1 KQDNVHC
8 DKTKGNVATVDSKSL
23 SWRLLKPQMKHDE
36 KHLPSEMTQRGQ
48 SSGSEDKITLA
59 EQPQTPAV
67 SPCPGVQSQVL
78 ASGNIL
84 TSKSREQCHI
94 QLRRKNIHL
103 PNKRYLQSE
112 YELLSEGL
120 LKKEQK
126 LVKTGKYICQYCG
139 RACAKPSVLK
149 KHIRSHTGERPYPCI
164 PCGFSFKTKSNLY
177 KHRKSH
183 THAVKAGLVSFS
195 EQDSKHIDEELVV
208 AEGEMHSDAEQSSDT
223 DEEDLPLDTTSHI
236 KETEGFVQEKG
247 GILAKKEAT
256 VSAQTSLKKE
266 TGSSGKVSL
275 WQFQEMTAPA
285 AIAQVDQMVE
295 FSTIKRRLALRL
307 SEKKNQDS
315 DQSLSL
321 PSSYSKGSTD
331 SGYFSRSESAEQQF
345 NQSSASAKSYQ
356 EIMFGKCYR
365 PTTGPKQSIT
375 VQTCMTDINEATSSF
390 MITLNKGIMP
400 EDYQE
405 CQIHSSDLLETTSES
420 SVFLRSNSLPTS
432 SNSNLNTPQGLRSS
446 NSFDERMT
454 GADVT
459 YRGTMGMRRLTRQA
473 AFEHSA
479 NEGHTESDCYTHLAC
494 SLKSDLKIHS
504 VDDSKLGAENY
515 QETESCSIFPSHL
528 SETSTR
534 KRRKDK
540 NVLEEDDFHVQ
551 DKPSGHSED
560 TETKPTTLDTA
571 ISDTEKRAGSNV
583 ISVIQHTNSLNRL
596 NSSEKSIDVRSHP
609 LDKIAIYRFMEK
621 EHSMEGHRTEGADWQ
636 WGCSGFRHQNL
647 HMSKQPT
654 SHSTIQVP
662 EIRVTVEPDRPE
674 KLPEVGVKQRE
685 KHTEEFQWPQ
695 RSETLSQFP
704 MEKLPPKKKRLR
716 LAEMECSSGE
726 SSFESACTSLS
737 RSPSQDSNLSHSSSF
752 SQSLDREENINL
764 VSQSNPDE
772 FNKPLEF
779 LSVPGSSQSLHRE
792 MRRSASEQAP
802 YNLPSEIPEFRS
814 KSFDYA
820 SLSPSSTFRQEEVKE
835 RRRAFLVR
843 QASLSGE
850 PEMQGGTVSDE
861 MSKRTTSPSKPFTPV
876 GSIEKMRYT
885 LISGG
890 PSPQHKQYSPVQASS
905 QYAKPNV
912 CNVSD
917 MDSIMLFIKK
927 EHEESKVAESYI
939 SLRKPQEDCSQ
950 SLGNVLSTIAVLSQ
964 AQQALASQSM
974 SGLLVPVRIQ
984 MQVPSYGNITYTSIS
999 HILDSQTQNPMS
1011 YIDDKTSSC
1020 QSLAIV
1026 MPQNKVG
1033 CELSP
1038 ISGHPRR
1045 LLRSPQVSP
1054 AKLKTGIPLSLTS
1067 KTISTTEAPSGGAN
1081 KRMLSPASSIELF
1094 IEAKQQ
1100 KRVKDENI
1108 YGQIVEELSAVE
1120 LGNLEGERES
1130 PNKGF
1135 KSGSTPEPCEATEE
1149 VDMDEPSRDFYSNPK
1164 LSCARIT
1171 QDATIMEQKPT
1182 PEHIMASNHPGSG
1195 IGAVP
1200 SAITG
1205 ALLFSKFPGLHTT
1218 TCVSWCYLNSTKP
1231 NSTQTAANISE
1242 YSSWFVRCH
1251 NPNPLDLSTGMVL
1264 ALLRSK
1270 QRRQNAIYSIASMYQ
1285 PGLLVTSTPW
1295 RPKQEQVCYL
1305 LLVFADLPIAAVDIS
1320 QRCKSLREDAA
1331 STIRQVEPVRVKIFE
1346 GGYKSNE
1353 EYVYVRGRGRGKY
1366 ICEEC
1371 GIRCKKP
1378 SMLKKHI
1385 RTHTDVRPY
1394 ICKCCNFAF
1403 KTKGNLT
1410 KHMKSKAH
1418 MKKCLELGVSPTAMD
1433 STEDTGRNITTF
1445 ATLGSIMPGEK
1456 TVKHQFSDAED
1467 SDAVDED
1474 EQDDDEDDECDG
1486 DSTPKTLSRSTSPQS
1501 YAVNKLCLSG
1511 CLPKHFDPSRNPLKE
1526 QLGVSSPSTDDDL
1539 TFEQSSSSSEPCP
1552 PQLLTPCWDSPHQR
1566 YMSPKEDLSP
1576 QRHLL
1581 SSHDSSPLWAIS
1593 PRRDLS
1599 IRGDFSPIRQLSP
1612 VRPTGLDPLGQ
1623 RAQSPLGRQKGVL
1636 RAMSPRRGSYQH
1648 RTLMDPGRSMR
1659 FQASPFQ
1666 PVIGVQDLSTTLQ
1679 QDIFSHLP
1687 LHSQGKV
1694 PTPVPMIPIGGIRMP
1709 TMSTS
1714 GAAGERNSLPSFP
1727 QGNKLETASSGR
1739 TSASVPDPG
1748 VAYNGEIA
1756 TSSTGLPSKDDKKEE
1771 SVYIC
1776 AKAIA
1781 SLSITSEDAA
1791 EKPPKSSLG
1800 ETHICEGPTASC
1812 VPQLAVRGFWRGKQ
1826 VYLSGSKCLQIS
1838 WTVWGWSRHSP
1849 GSAARDSSSAA
1860 QLSSPG
1866 M

>member
-1 KQDNVHC
+1 MEAVKTSDEAQCLKQIISFKD
-8 DKTKGNVATVDSKSL
+8 
-23 SWRLLKPQMKHDE
+23 DE
-36 KHLPSEMTQRGQ
+36 KHVPSEMTQRGQ
-48 SSGSEDKITLA
+48 SSGSEDKITLV

-67 SPCPGVQSQVL
+67 SPSPGVESQVL
-78 ASGNIL
+78 ASENIL

-94 QLRRKNIHL
+94 QLRRKNIPL

-112 YELLSEGL
+112 HELLSEGL

-126 LVKTGKYICQYCG
+126 LVKTGKYVCQYCG

-183 THAVKAGLVSFS
+183 THVVKAGLVSFS

-208 AEGEMHSDAEQSSDT
+208 AEGEMHSDAEESSDT
-223 DEEDLPLDTTSHI
+223 DEEVVEDLPSHTTSHI

-247 GILAKKEAT
+247 GILAKKEAD
-256 VSAQTSLKKE
+256 VSAQPSLKKE

-275 WQFQEMTAPA
+275 WQFREMMAPA

-295 FSTIKRRLALRL
+295 FSTTKQRLALRL
-307 SEKKNQDS
+307 SEKKHQDS

-331 SGYFSRSESAEQQF
+331 SGYFSRSESAEQQL
-345 NQSSASAKSYQ
+345 NQSNASAKSYQ

-365 PTTGPKQSIT
+365 PTTRPKQSIT

-390 MITLNKGIMP
+390 MITLNKGIIP
-400 EDYQE
+400 VDADSSIHRSKKDIVRSIKIHSESFQEEGYQE
-405 CQIHSSDLLETTSES
+405 CQIHSADLLETASES

-454 GADVT
+454 GADVP
-459 YRGTMGMRRLTRQA
+459 YRGTMGMRRLMRQA

-479 NEGHTESDCYTHLAC
+479 NEGHTESDCYSHLAC

-515 QETESCSIFPSHL
+515 QETESCSSFPSHL
-528 SETSTR
+528 SEISTR

-551 DKPSGHSED
+551 DKPSGYSED

-571 ISDTEKRAGSNV
+571 FSDTERRTGSNV
-583 ISVIQHTNSLNRL
+583 ISVIQHTNSLNWL
-596 NSSEKSIDVRSHP
+596 NSSEKSVDVKLHP
-609 LDKIAIYRFMEK
+609 LDKIAIYPFMEK

-636 WGCSGFRHQNL
+636 QGCSGFRHQKL
-647 HMSKQPT
+647 HMTKQPT
-654 SHSTIQVP
+654 SQSTIQVP

-779 LSVPGSSQSLHRE
+779 LSVPGISKSHHRE
-792 MRRSASEQAP
+792 MRRSASEQTP
-802 YNLPSEIPEFRS
+802 YNLLSEVPEFRS
-814 KSFDYA
+814 KSFDYG
-820 SLSPSSTFRQEEVKE
+820 SLSPSTSRQEEVKE
-835 RRRAFLVR
+835 RRRAFLIR

-861 MSKRTTSPSKPFTPV
+861 MSKRTTSPSKLFSPE
-876 GSIEKMRYT
+876 GSIEKIRYT

-890 PSPQHKQYSPVQASS
+890 PSPQLKQYSPVQSS
-905 QYAKPNV
+905 TQYAKPNV
-912 CNVSD
+912 CNVYD

-927 EHEESKVAESYI
+927 EPEESRVTESYI

-964 AQQALASQSM
+964 AQQALASQST
-974 SGLLVPVRIQ
+974 SSLPVPVRIQ
-984 MQVPSYGNITYTSIS
+984 MQVPSYGNVTYTSIS
-999 HILDSQTQNPMS
+999 HILDSQIQNPIS
-1011 YIDDKTSSC
+1011 YIDQASC

-1026 MPQNKVG
+1026 TAQNNVG

-1038 ISGHPRR
+1038 ISGHPSR
-1045 LLRSPQVSP
+1045 LLRSPQASP

-1081 KRMLSPASSIELF
+1081 KRMLSPASSTELLT
-1094 IEAKQQ
+1094 EVKQQ
-1100 KRVKDENI
+1100 KRVKDEKM

-1120 LGNLEGERES
+1120 LGNLEAEKES
-1130 PNKGF
+1130 PKKAF
-1135 KSGSTPEPCEATEE
+1135 KSESTSELFKPTEE
-1149 VDMDEPSRDFYSNPK
+1149 VDMDEPSRDFYSNPE
-1164 LSCARIT
+1164 SSSARFP
-1171 QDATIMEQKPT
+1171 QDAAIMEQKPT
-1182 PEHIMASNHPGSG
+1182 PEHIMASNHPGSS

-1242 YSSWFVRCH
+1242 YASWFVKCH

-1264 ALLRSK
+1264 ALFRSK
-1270 QRRQNAIYSIASMYQ
+1270 QSRQNAIYSIASMFQ

-1295 RPKQEQVCYL
+1295 RPKQEQVTLDYREE
-1305 LLVFADLPIAAVDIS
+1305 DTKQAVRLRDIS

-1433 STEDTGRNITTF
+1433 NTEDTDDTQKS
-1445 ATLGSIMPGEK
+1445 LGIMPVET
-1456 TVKHQFSDAED
+1456 TVKHQFSDVED
-1467 SDAVDED
+1467 SDGVDED

-1511 CLPKHFDPSRNPLKE
+1511 CLPKHFDPSRNQPKE

-1552 PQLLTPCWDSPHQR
+1552 PQLLTPCWDSPRQR
-1566 YMSPKEDLSP
+1566 YMSPKGDLSP
-1576 QRHLL
+1576 QHHLL
-1581 SSHDSSPLWAIS
+1581 SSRDSSPLRAIS

-1599 IRGDFSPIRQLSP
+1599 IRGNFSPIRQLSP
-1612 VRPTGLDPLGQ
+1612 VRPTGLYPSRQ

-1636 RAMSPRRGSYQH
+1636 RAVSPRRGSYQH
-1648 RTLMDPGRSMR
+1648 RTLMDQGRSVR
-1659 FQASPFQ
+1659 FQATPFR
-1666 PVIGVQDLSTTLQ
+1666 PVIGVRLDTAMDQGDTPQNLYVPDGLCSRQDLSTTLQ
-1679 QDIFSHLP
+1679 PDIFSHLP
-1687 LHSQGKV
+1687 LHSQGQV
-1694 PTPVPMIPIGGIRMP
+1694 PTPVPMNPIGGIRIP
-1709 TMSTS
+1709 TISTS
-1714 GAAGERNSLPSFP
+1714 GAAGERNVLPSIP
-1727 QGNKLETASSGR
+1727 QGNILETASSGQ

-1748 VAYNGEIA
+1748 VACRGEIA

-1776 AKAIA
+1776 VKAIA
-1781 SLSITSEDAA
+1781 SLSITSKDAA
-1791 EKPPKSSLG
+1791 EKLPKS
-1800 ETHICEGPTASC
+1800 
-1812 VPQLAVRGFWRGKQ
+1812 
-1826 VYLSGSKCLQIS
+1826 
-1838 WTVWGWSRHSP
+1838 
-1849 GSAARDSSSAA
+1849 
-1860 QLSSPG
+1860 
-1866 M
+1866 

>member
-1 KQDNVHC
+1 MEAANTSDDVECSKQITGF
-8 DKTKGNVATVDSKSL
+8 KE
-23 SWRLLKPQMKHDE
+23 DE
-36 KHLPSEMTQRGQ
+36 KHLPSEMTQKGQ
-48 SSGSEDKITLA
+48 SSGTEDKIRLA

-67 SPCPGVQSQVL
+67 SPSPGMESQVL
-78 ASGNIL
+78 ALGNIL

-94 QLRRKNIHL
+94 QLRRKNVSL

-126 LVKTGKYICQYCG
+126 SVKTGKYVCQFCG

-183 THAVKAGLVSFS
+183 THAVKAGLFSFS
-195 EQDSKHIDEELVV
+195 EQDSKHMDEELAV

-223 DEEDLPLDTTSHI
+223 DEEVVEDLSLYTTSHI

-247 GILAKKEAT
+247 SILAKKDT
-256 VSAQTSLKKE
+256 TLSAHTSLKKE
-266 TGSSGKVSL
+266 MDSSGKVSL
-275 WQFQEMTAPA
+275 WQFQEMKAPA
-285 AIAQVDQMVE
+285 TIAQVDHMVE
-295 FSTIKRRLALRL
+295 FSTIKQRLALRL

-345 NQSSASAKSYQ
+345 NQSSTSAKSYQ

-365 PTTGPKQSIT
+365 PTTRPKQSIT

-390 MITLNKGIMP
+390 MITLNKGIIP
-400 EDYQE
+400 GDTHSSIHKSKKDLVRSIKIDSESFQKEDYQA
-405 CQIHSSDLLETTSES
+405 CQISSSDLLETASES

-432 SNSNLNTPQGLRSS
+432 SNSNLNAPQGLRSS
-446 NSFDERMT
+446 NSFDERMA

-459 YRGTMGMRRLTRQA
+459 NRGTMGMRKLMRQA

-479 NEGHTESDCYTHLAC
+479 TEGHAESDCYAHLAC

-504 VDDSKLGAENY
+504 IDDPKMGALKY
-515 QETESCSIFPSHL
+515 QETELCSIFPSHL

-540 NVLEEDDFHVQ
+540 NVMEEEDFHVQ

-560 TETKPTTLDTA
+560 NETKPTILDTA
-571 ISDTEKRAGSNV
+571 FSDTEKRAGSNV

-596 NSSEKSIDVRSHP
+596 NSPEKSSDVRSYP
-609 LDKIAIYRFMEK
+609 FDKTAIYRFMEK
-621 EHSMEGHRTEGADWQ
+621 KHSMEGHRTEGADWQ
-636 WGCSGFRHQNL
+636 WGCSGFLHQKLNI
-647 HMSKQPT
+647 SKQPT
-654 SHSTIQVP
+654 SQPTIHVP
-662 EIRVTVEPDRPE
+662 EIRVTVEPDRSE
-674 KLPEVGVKQRE
+674 KVLEVGVKQGD
-685 KHTEEFQWPQ
+685 KHAEEFQWPQ

-752 SQSLDREENINL
+752 SLSLDREETINL
-764 VSQSNPDE
+764 VSLTNPDE

-779 LSVPGSSQSLHRE
+779 LSVPGRLQSHHRE
-792 MRRSASEQAP
+792 MIRSASEQST
-802 YNLPSEIPEFRS
+802 YNLPSEFPGYRS
-814 KSFDYA
+814 KSFDYG
-820 SLSPSSTFRQEEVKE
+820 SLSPSKSRQEEVTVC
-835 RRRAFLVR
+835 RRAFLVR
-843 QASLSGE
+843 QATLSGE
-850 PEMQGGTVSDE
+850 PEMKGGTISDE
-861 MSKRTTSPSKPFTPV
+861 MSKRSTSPSKPFTLE
-876 GSIEKMRYT
+876 GSIEKIRYS
-885 LISGG
+885 LISGC
-890 PSPQHKQYSPVQASS
+890 PSPQHKQYCPVQASS

-912 CNVSD
+912 CSVYD
-917 MDSIMLFIKK
+917 MDSVMHFIKK
-927 EHEESKVAESYI
+927 EPEESKVAESYI
-939 SLRKPQEDCSQ
+939 SLRNTQEDCSQ

-964 AQQALASQSM
+964 AQQVLASQSM

-984 MQVPSYGNITYTSIS
+984 MQVPSYGNVTYTSIS

-1011 YIDDKTSSC
+1011 YIEHKAPSPC

-1026 MPQNKVG
+1026 MSQNNPG
-1033 CELSP
+1033 CELSSG
-1038 ISGHPRR
+1038 SGHPRR
-1045 LLRSPQVSP
+1045 LLRSPQASP
-1054 AKLKTGIPLSLTS
+1054 AKLNTGIPLSLTS
-1067 KTISTTEAPSGGAN
+1067 KTISTTEAPSGGAS

-1120 LGNLEGERES
+1120 LGHLEGERES
-1130 PNKGF
+1130 TKKAF
-1135 KSGSTPEPCEATEE
+1135 KSGSTPETCEPAEE
-1149 VDMDEPSRDFYSNPK
+1149 IDMDEPSQDIYSNAE
-1164 LSCARIT
+1164 LQSTARIP
-1171 QDATIMEQKPT
+1171 QDTAMMEQKPT
-1182 PEHIMASNHPGSG
+1182 PELIMASNHPGSS

-1200 SAITG
+1200 LSITG
-1205 ALLFSKFPGLHTT
+1205 ALMFSKFPGLHTT

-1231 NSTQTAANISE
+1231 NSTQTAAHFSE
-1242 YSSWFVRCH
+1242 YAYWFVRCR
-1251 NPNPLDLSTGMVL
+1251 NPNPPDLSTGMVL

-1270 QRRQNAIYSIASMYQ
+1270 QRRQDSIYSVASIYQ

-1295 RPKQEQVCYL
+1295 RPKQEQVSLDYREE
-1305 LLVFADLPIAAVDIS
+1305 DTKQAVRLRDIS
-1320 QRCKSLREDAA
+1320 QRCKYLREDVA
-1331 STIRQVEPVRVKIFE
+1331 STIRQAEPVRVKIFE

-1418 MKKCLELGVSPTAMD
+1418 VKKCLELGVSPTAMD
-1433 STEDTGRNITTF
+1433 NTEDADDTQKSLGIMSVETT
-1445 ATLGSIMPGEK
+1445 I
-1456 TVKHQFSDAED
+1456 KHQFSDAED
-1467 SDAVDED
+1467 SDGIDED
-1474 EQDDDEDDECDG
+1474 EPDDDEDDECDG

-1501 YAVNKLCLSG
+1501 YAVNKPCLSG
-1511 CLPKHFDPSRNPLKE
+1511 CLPKLFDPSHNPPKE
-1526 QLGVSSPSTDDDL
+1526 QLGVSSRIIDDDL

-1552 PQLLTPCWDSPHQR
+1552 PQLLSPCWDSPCQR
-1566 YMSPKEDLSP
+1566 YMSPRGDLSP

-1581 SSHDSSPLWAIS
+1581 SSRDSYPLRAVS

-1612 VRPTGLDPLGQ
+1612 VRPTGSDPSGQ
-1623 RAQSPLGRQKGVL
+1623 RVQSPLGQQKGVL
-1636 RAMSPRRGSYQH
+1636 RTVSPRRGSYQH
-1648 RTLMDPGRSMR
+1648 RTLMDPGRSVR
-1659 FQASPFQ
+1659 FQDSSLR
-1666 PVIGVQDLSTTLQ
+1666 PVIGVRTDTGMDQGDTPNLYVPVGLCSRQGLSTNLQ
-1679 QDIFSHLP
+1679 PDIFSHLP
-1687 LHSQGKV
+1687 LHSQGQV
-1694 PTPVPMIPIGGIRMP
+1694 PTPVPMNPIGGLRMS

-1714 GAAGERNSLPSFP
+1714 GAAGERNLLPSNP
-1727 QGNKLETASSGR
+1727 QGNILETARSGW
-1739 TSASVPDPG
+1739 TSAPVLDPG
-1748 VAYNGEIA
+1748 VASSGEIA
-1756 TSSTGLPSKDDKKEE
+1756 TSSTGLPSNDDKKEE

-1781 SLSITSEDAA
+1781 SLRITSEDAA
-1791 EKPPKSSLG
+1791 DKTP
-1800 ETHICEGPTASC
+1800 
-1812 VPQLAVRGFWRGKQ
+1812 
-1826 VYLSGSKCLQIS
+1826 
-1838 WTVWGWSRHSP
+1838 
-1849 GSAARDSSSAA
+1849 DS
-1860 QLSSPG
+1860 
-1866 M
+1866 

>member
-1 KQDNVHC
+1 MEAAKTSGDAECSKQIIGFKD
-8 DKTKGNVATVDSKSL
+8 
-23 SWRLLKPQMKHDE
+23 DE
-36 KHLPSEMTQRGQ
+36 KHLSSEMTQRGQ
-48 SSGSEDKITLA
+48 SSGTEDKIRLA
-59 EQPQTPAV
+59 EQHQTPAV
-67 SPCPGVQSQVL
+67 SPSPGMESQVL

-126 LVKTGKYICQYCG
+126 SVKTGKYVCQYCG

-195 EQDSKHIDEELVV
+195 EQDSKHMDEELAV

-223 DEEDLPLDTTSHI
+223 DEEVVEDLSLYTTSRI
-236 KETEGFVQEKG
+236 KEKEGFVQEKG
-247 GILAKKEAT
+247 SILAKKDT
-256 VSAQTSLKKE
+256 TLSAQTSLKKE
-266 TGSSGKVSL
+266 MGSSGKVSL
-275 WQFQEMTAPA
+275 WQFREMTAPA
-285 AIAQVDQMVE
+285 AIAQVDQMIE
-295 FSTIKRRLALRL
+295 FSTIKQRLALRL

-400 EDYQE
+400 GDTDSSIHRSKKDLVRSIKIDSESFQKEDYQE
-405 CQIHSSDLLETTSES
+405 CQISSSDLLETASES

-432 SNSNLNTPQGLRSS
+432 SNSNLNAPQGLRSS
-446 NSFDERMT
+446 NSFDERMA

-459 YRGTMGMRRLTRQA
+459 YRGAMGMRRLMRQA

-479 NEGHTESDCYTHLAC
+479 TEGHAELDCYAHLAC

-504 VDDSKLGAENY
+504 VDDPKMGAENY
-515 QETESCSIFPSHL
+515 QETELCSIFPSHL

-540 NVLEEDDFHVQ
+540 NVIEEDDFHVQ

-571 ISDTEKRAGSNV
+571 FSDTEKRAGSNV

-596 NSSEKSIDVRSHP
+596 NSSEKSSDVRSYP
-609 LDKIAIYRFMEK
+609 LDKIGIHRFMEK

-636 WGCSGFRHQNL
+636 WGCSGFLYQKL

-654 SHSTIQVP
+654 SQPSIQVP
-662 EIRVTVEPDRPE
+662 EIRVTVEPDRP
-674 KLPEVGVKQRE
+674 KKVLEVGVKQRE
-685 KHTEEFQWPQ
+685 KHAEEFQWPQ

-752 SQSLDREENINL
+752 SQSLDREETINL
-764 VSQSNPDE
+764 VSLTNPDE

-779 LSVPGSSQSLHRE
+779 LSVPGSLQSHHRE
-792 MRRSASEQAP
+792 MIRSASEQAP
-802 YNLPSEIPEFRS
+802 YNLSSEVPGYRS
-814 KSFDYA
+814 KSFDYG
-820 SLSPSSTFRQEEVKE
+820 SLSPSSTSRQDEVKE
-835 RRRAFLVR
+835 HRRAFLVR
-843 QASLSGE
+843 QASLRGE

-861 MSKRTTSPSKPFTPV
+861 MSKRSTSPSKPFTLE
-876 GSIEKMRYT
+876 GSIEKIRYS

-890 PSPQHKQYSPVQASS
+890 PSPQHNQYSPVQASS

-912 CNVSD
+912 CNVYD
-917 MDSIMLFIKK
+917 MDSVMRFIKK
-927 EHEESKVAESYI
+927 EPEAESYI
-939 SLRKPQEDCSQ
+939 SLRNPQEDCSQ

-984 MQVPSYGNITYTSIS
+984 MQVPSYGNVTYTSIS

-1011 YIDDKTSSC
+1011 YIEHKTSSPC

-1026 MPQNKVG
+1026 MSQNNAG

-1038 ISGHPRR
+1038 GSGHPKR
-1045 LLRSPQVSP
+1045 LLRSPQASP
-1054 AKLKTGIPLSLTS
+1054 AKLNTGIPLSLTS

-1094 IEAKQQ
+1094 IKSKQQ

-1120 LGNLEGERES
+1120 LGHLEGEKES
-1130 PNKGF
+1130 PKKAF
-1135 KSGSTPEPCEATEE
+1135 KSGSTPETCEPTEE
-1149 VDMDEPSRDFYSNPK
+1149 VDMDEPSQDFYSNPE
-1164 LSCARIT
+1164 LQSTARIPP
-1171 QDATIMEQKPT
+1171 DAAMMEQKPT
-1182 PEHIMASNHPGSG
+1182 PELMMASNRPSSG

-1231 NSTQTAANISE
+1231 NSTQTAANFSE
-1242 YSSWFVRCH
+1242 YASWFVRCR
-1251 NPNPLDLSTGMVL
+1251 NPNPPDLSTGMVL

-1270 QRRQNAIYSIASMYQ
+1270 QRRQDAIYSIASIYQ

-1295 RPKQEQVCYL
+1295 RPKQEQVSLDYREEDTKQDVRL
-1305 LLVFADLPIAAVDIS
+1305 RDIS
-1320 QRCKSLREDAA
+1320 QRCKYLREDVA
-1331 STIRQVEPVRVKIFE
+1331 STIQQAEPVRIKIFE

-1418 MKKCLELGVSPTAMD
+1418 MKKCLELGVSPTSKD
-1433 STEDTGRNITTF
+1433 NTEDADDTQKSLGIMSVETT
-1445 ATLGSIMPGEK
+1445 I
-1456 TVKHQFSDAED
+1456 KHQFSDAED
-1467 SDAVDED
+1467 SDGVDED
-1474 EQDDDEDDECDG
+1474 EPDDDEDDECDG

-1501 YAVNKLCLSG
+1501 YAVNKPRLSG
-1511 CLPKHFDPSRNPLKE
+1511 CFPKLFDPSHNPKE
-1526 QLGVSSPSTDDDL
+1526 QLGVSSPSIDDDL

-1552 PQLLTPCWDSPHQR
+1552 PQLLSPCWDSPHQR
-1566 YMSPKEDLSP
+1566 YMSPRGDLSP

-1581 SSHDSSPLWAIS
+1581 SNRDSSPLRAIS
-1593 PRRDLS
+1593 PWRDLS

-1648 RTLMDPGRSMR
+1648 RTLMDPGRSVR
-1659 FQASPFQ
+1659 FQASPLR
-1666 PVIGVQDLSTTLQ
+1666 PVIGVGTDTGMDQGDTPQNLYVPVGLCSRQGLSTTLQ
-1679 QDIFSHLP
+1679 PDIFSHLP
-1687 LHSQGKV
+1687 LHSQGQV
-1694 PTPVPMIPIGGIRMP
+1694 PMPVPMIPIGGLRMP

-1714 GAAGERNSLPSFP
+1714 GAAGERNLLLSNP
-1727 QGNKLETASSGR
+1727 QGNILETASSGR
-1739 TSASVPDPG
+1739 TSAPVLDPG
-1748 VAYNGEIA
+1748 VVCSGEIA

-1771 SVYIC
+1771 SIYIC

-1781 SLSITSEDAA
+1781 SLRITSEDAA
-1791 EKPPKSSLG
+1791 DKPPKS
-1800 ETHICEGPTASC
+1800 
-1812 VPQLAVRGFWRGKQ
+1812 
-1826 VYLSGSKCLQIS
+1826 
-1838 WTVWGWSRHSP
+1838 
-1849 GSAARDSSSAA
+1849 
-1860 QLSSPG
+1860 
-1866 M
+1866 

>member
-1 KQDNVHC
+1 MEAAKTSGEAERSKQIVSFKD
-8 DKTKGNVATVDSKSL
+8 
-23 SWRLLKPQMKHDE
+23 DE

-48 SSGSEDKITLA
+48 SSGSEDKIRLA

-67 SPCPGVQSQVL
+67 SPSPGMESQVL

-84 TSKSREQCHI
+84 TSKPREQCHI
-94 QLRRKNIHL
+94 QLRRKNVPL

-126 LVKTGKYICQYCG
+126 SVKTGKYVCQYCG

-195 EQDSKHIDEELVV
+195 EQDSKHIDEELAV

-223 DEEDLPLDTTSHI
+223 DDEVVEDLSLDTTSHI
-236 KETEGFVQEKG
+236 KETAGFVQEKG
-247 GILAKKEAT
+247 GGILAKKEPHL
-256 VSAQTSLKKE
+256 SSLKKQ

-275 WQFQEMTAPA
+275 WQFREMTAPA

-295 FSTIKRRLALRL
+295 FSTIKQRLALRL
-307 SEKKNQDS
+307 SEKKSQDS

-331 SGYFSRSESAEQQF
+331 SGYFSRSESSEQQF
-345 NQSSASAKSYQ
+345 NQSSPSAKSYQ

-365 PTTGPKQSIT
+365 PTTRPKQSIT

-400 EDYQE
+400 GDTDSSIHRSKKDLVRSIKIDSESFQEEDYQE
-405 CQIHSSDLLETTSES
+405 CQIPGSDLLEMASES

-432 SNSNLNTPQGLRSS
+432 SNSNLNAPQGLRSS

-459 YRGTMGMRRLTRQA
+459 YRGAMGMRRLMRQA

-479 NEGHTESDCYTHLAC
+479 NEGHAESDCYAHLAC

-504 VDDSKLGAENY
+504 VDDSKLSAENY
-515 QETESCSIFPSHL
+515 QETESSSIFPSHF

-560 TETKPTTLDTA
+560 TETKPTTLDA
-571 ISDTEKRAGSNV
+571 AFCDTERRAGSNV
-583 ISVIQHTNSLNRL
+583 ISVIQHTNSLNRQ
-596 NSSEKSIDVRSHP
+596 NSSEKSSDVRSHP
-609 LDKIAIYRFMEK
+609 LDKIGRFM
-621 EHSMEGHRTEGADWQ
+621 EHSMEGQRPEGADWQ
-636 WGCSGFRHQNL
+636 WGCSGFLHQKL

-654 SHSTIQVP
+654 SQPSIQVP

-674 KLPEVGVKQRE
+674 KVPEAGVKQRE

-752 SQSLDREENINL
+752 SQSLDRDETINL
-764 VSQSNPDE
+764 VSQTNPDE

-779 LSVPGSSQSLHRE
+779 LSVPRSHHRE

-802 YNLPSEIPEFRS
+802 YNFPSEVPEFRS
-814 KSFDYA
+814 KSFDYG
-820 SLSPSSTFRQEEVKE
+820 SLSPLSTSRQEEVKE

-861 MSKRTTSPSKPFTPV
+861 MSKRTGSPSKPFTPE
-876 GSIEKMRYT
+876 GSVEKM
-885 LISGG
+885 
-890 PSPQHKQYSPVQASS
+890 
-905 QYAKPNV
+905 
-912 CNVSD
+912 
-917 MDSIMLFIKK
+917 
-927 EHEESKVAESYI
+927 
-939 SLRKPQEDCSQ
+939 
-950 SLGNVLSTIAVLSQ
+950 
-964 AQQALASQSM
+964 
-974 SGLLVPVRIQ
+974 
-984 MQVPSYGNITYTSIS
+984 
-999 HILDSQTQNPMS
+999 
-1011 YIDDKTSSC
+1011 
-1020 QSLAIV
+1020 
-1026 MPQNKVG
+1026 
-1033 CELSP
+1033 
-1038 ISGHPRR
+1038 RR
-1045 LLRSPQVSP
+1045 LLRSPQASP
-1054 AKLKTGIPLSLTS
+1054 AKLNTGIPLSLTS

-1120 LGNLEGERES
+1120 LGNLEGEKES
-1130 PNKGF
+1130 PKKAF
-1135 KSGSTPEPCEATEE
+1135 KSGSTPEPYEPTEE
-1149 VDMDEPSRDFYSNPK
+1149 VDMDEPSRDFYSNPE
-1164 LSCARIT
+1164 LQPSVRIP
-1171 QDATIMEQKPT
+1171 QDAAMMEQKPT
-1182 PEHIMASNHPGSG
+1182 PEHMMASNRPGSG

-1231 NSTQTAANISE
+1231 NSTQTAANFSE
-1242 YSSWFVRCH
+1242 YASWIVRCH
-1251 NPNPLDLSTGMVL
+1251 NPNPPDLSTGLVL

-1270 QRRQNAIYSIASMYQ
+1270 QRRQNAVYSIASMYQ

-1295 RPKQEQVCYL
+1295 RPKQEQVTLDYREEDTKQDVRL
-1305 LLVFADLPIAAVDIS
+1305 RDIS
-1320 QRCKSLREDAA
+1320 QRCKSLREDVA
-1331 STIRQVEPVRVKIFE
+1331 STIRQAEPVRVKIFE

-1353 EYVYVRGRGRGKY
+1353 DYVYVRGRGRGKY

-1433 STEDTGRNITTF
+1433 NTEDADDTQKS
-1445 ATLGSIMPGEK
+1445 LGIMPVE
-1456 TVKHQFSDAED
+1456 TTIKHQFSDAED
-1467 SDAVDED
+1467 SDGVDED
-1474 EQDDDEDDECDG
+1474 EPDDDEDDECDG
-1486 DSTPKTLSRSTSPQS
+1486 DSTPRTLSRSTSPQS
-1501 YAVNKLCLSG
+1501 YALYKPCLSG
-1511 CLPKHFDPSRNPLKE
+1511 CLPKHFDPSRNRPKE
-1526 QLGVSSPSTDDDL
+1526 QLGVSSPSIDDDL

-1552 PQLLTPCWDSPHQR
+1552 PQLLSPCWDSPRQR
-1566 YMSPKEDLSP
+1566 YMSPRGDLSP
-1576 QRHLL
+1576 HHHLL
-1581 SSHDSSPLWAIS
+1581 SSRDSSPLKGVS

-1599 IRGDFSPIRQLSP
+1599 IRGDFSPLRQLSP
-1612 VRPTGLDPLGQ
+1612 VRPTGPDPSGQ
-1623 RAQSPLGRQKGVL
+1623 RAQRAQGCVPTEGVL
-1636 RAMSPRRGSYQH
+1636 SAQDPHGSW
-1648 RTLMDPGRSMR
+1648 
-1659 FQASPFQ
+1659 
-1666 PVIGVQDLSTTLQ
+1666 
-1679 QDIFSHLP
+1679 
-1687 LHSQGKV
+1687 K
-1694 PTPVPMIPIGGIRMP
+1694 
-1709 TMSTS
+1709 
-1714 GAAGERNSLPSFP
+1714 
-1727 QGNKLETASSGR
+1727 
-1739 TSASVPDPG
+1739 
-1748 VAYNGEIA
+1748 
-1756 TSSTGLPSKDDKKEE
+1756 
-1771 SVYIC
+1771 
-1776 AKAIA
+1776 
-1781 SLSITSEDAA
+1781 
-1791 EKPPKSSLG
+1791 
-1800 ETHICEGPTASC
+1800 
-1812 VPQLAVRGFWRGKQ
+1812 
-1826 VYLSGSKCLQIS
+1826 
-1838 WTVWGWSRHSP
+1838 
-1849 GSAARDSSSAA
+1849 
-1860 QLSSPG
+1860 
-1866 M
+1866 

>member
-1 KQDNVHC
+1 MEAAKTSGEAERSKQIISFKD
-8 DKTKGNVATVDSKSL
+8 
-23 SWRLLKPQMKHDE
+23 DE

-48 SSGSEDKITLA
+48 SSGSEDKIRLA

-67 SPCPGVQSQVL
+67 SPSPGMESQVL

-84 TSKSREQCHI
+84 TSKPREQCHI
-94 QLRRKNIHL
+94 QLRRKNVPL

-126 LVKTGKYICQYCG
+126 SVKTGKYVCQYCG

-195 EQDSKHIDEELVV
+195 EQDSKHMDEELAV

-223 DEEDLPLDTTSHI
+223 DEEVVEDLSLDTTSHI

-247 GILAKKEAT
+247 SMLAKKEAT
-256 VSAQTSLKKE
+256 LSSLKKQ

-275 WQFQEMTAPA
+275 WQFREMTAPA

-295 FSTIKRRLALRL
+295 FSTIKQRLALRL
-307 SEKKNQDS
+307 SEKKSQDS

-345 NQSSASAKSYQ
+345 SQSSASAKSYQ

-365 PTTGPKQSIT
+365 PTTRPKQSIT

-400 EDYQE
+400 GDTDSSIHRSKKDLIRSIKIDSESFQEEDYQE
-405 CQIHSSDLLETTSES
+405 RQIPSSDLLETASES

-432 SNSNLNTPQGLRSS
+432 SNSNLNAPQGLRSS

-459 YRGTMGMRRLTRQA
+459 YRGAMGMRRLMRQA

-479 NEGHTESDCYTHLAC
+479 NEGHAESDCYAHLAC

-504 VDDSKLGAENY
+504 VDDSKLSAENY
-515 QETESCSIFPSHL
+515 QDIESCSVFPSHL

-540 NVLEEDDFHVQ
+540 NILEEDDFHVQ

-560 TETKPTTLDTA
+560 TETKPITLDA
-571 ISDTEKRAGSNV
+571 AFCDTERRAGSNV

-596 NSSEKSIDVRSHP
+596 NSSEKSSDVRSHP
-609 LDKIAIYRFMEK
+609 LDKIGRFM
-621 EHSMEGHRTEGADWQ
+621 EHSMEGQRLEGADWQ
-636 WGCSGFRHQNL
+636 WGCSGFLHQKL
-647 HMSKQPT
+647 HMTKQPT
-654 SHSTIQVP
+654 PQPSIQVP

-674 KLPEVGVKQRE
+674 KVLEAGVKQRE

-752 SQSLDREENINL
+752 SQSLDRDETINP
-764 VSQSNPDE
+764 VSQTNPDE

-779 LSVPGSSQSLHRE
+779 LSVPRSHHRE

-802 YNLPSEIPEFRS
+802 YNFPSEVPEFRS
-814 KSFDYA
+814 KSFDYG
-820 SLSPSSTFRQEEVKE
+820 SLSPSPTSRQEEVKE

-861 MSKRTTSPSKPFTPV
+861 ISKRTSSPSKPFTSE
-876 GSIEKMRYT
+876 GSIEKMRYY
-885 LISGG
+885 
-890 PSPQHKQYSPVQASS
+890 QHKQHSQGQASS
-905 QYAKPNV
+905 QYAKPNI
-912 CNVSD
+912 CNVYD
-917 MDSIMLFIKK
+917 MDSVMLFIKK
-927 EHEESKVAESYI
+927 EPEESKVAESYI

-950 SLGNVLSTIAVLSQ
+950 GLGNVLSTIAVLSQ
-964 AQQALASQSM
+964 AQQALASQST

-984 MQVPSYGNITYTSIS
+984 MQVPSYGNVTYTSIS
-999 HILDSQTQNPMS
+999 HILDSQTQNPIS
-1011 YIDDKTSSC
+1011 YTEHKSSSC

-1026 MPQNKVG
+1026 MPQSNIG
-1033 CELSP
+1033 CEPSP
-1038 ISGHPRR
+1038 VSGHPRR
-1045 LLRSPQVSP
+1045 LLRSPQASP
-1054 AKLKTGIPLSLTS
+1054 AKLNTGIPLSLTS

-1120 LGNLEGERES
+1120 LGNLEGEKES
-1130 PNKGF
+1130 PKKAF
-1135 KSGSTPEPCEATEE
+1135 KSGSPCEPTEE
-1149 VDMDEPSRDFYSNPK
+1149 VDMDELSRDFYSNPE
-1164 LSCARIT
+1164 LQPSVRIP
-1171 QDATIMEQKPT
+1171 QDAAMMEQKPT
-1182 PEHIMASNHPGSG
+1182 PEHMMASNRPGSG

-1231 NSTQTAANISE
+1231 NSTQTAVNFSE
-1242 YSSWFVRCH
+1242 YASWFVRCH
-1251 NPNPLDLSTGMVL
+1251 NPNPPDLSTGMVL

-1270 QRRQNAIYSIASMYQ
+1270 QRRQNAVYSIASMYQ

-1295 RPKQEQVCYL
+1295 RPKQEQVTLDYREEDTKQDVRL
-1305 LLVFADLPIAAVDIS
+1305 RDIS
-1320 QRCKSLREDAA
+1320 QRCKSLREDVA
-1331 STIRQVEPVRVKIFE
+1331 STIRQAEPVRVKIFE

-1353 EYVYVRGRGRGKY
+1353 DYVYVRGRGRGKY

-1433 STEDTGRNITTF
+1433 NTEDADDTQKS
-1445 ATLGSIMPGEK
+1445 LGIMPVE
-1456 TVKHQFSDAED
+1456 TTIKHQFSDAED
-1467 SDAVDED
+1467 SDGVDED
-1474 EQDDDEDDECDG
+1474 EPDDDEDDECDG
-1486 DSTPKTLSRSTSPQS
+1486 DSTPRTLSRSTSPQS
-1501 YAVNKLCLSG
+1501 YALYKPCLSG
-1511 CLPKHFDPSRNPLKE
+1511 CLPKHFDPSRNRPKE
-1526 QLGVSSPSTDDDL
+1526 QLGVSSLSIDDDL

-1552 PQLLTPCWDSPHQR
+1552 PQLLSPCWDSPRQR
-1566 YMSPKEDLSP
+1566 YMSPRGDLSP
-1576 QRHLL
+1576 RCHLL
-1581 SSHDSSPLWAIS
+1581 SSRDSSPLRGVS

-1612 VRPTGLDPLGQ
+1612 VRPTGSDPSGQ

-1636 RAMSPRRGSYQH
+1636 RAVSPRRGSYQH
-1648 RTLMDPGRSMR
+1648 RTLMDPGRSVR
-1659 FQASPFQ
+1659 FQASPLR
-1666 PVIGVQDLSTTLQ
+1666 PIIGVRSDTGMDQGDTPQNLYVPVGLCSSQDLSTSLQ
-1679 QDIFSHLP
+1679 PDIFSHLP
-1687 LHSQGKV
+1687 LHSQGQV
-1694 PTPVPMIPIGGIRMP
+1694 PTPVPMIPIGGLRMP

-1714 GAAGERNSLPSFP
+1714 GAAGERNSLPSNP
-1727 QGNKLETASSGR
+1727 QGNTLETASSGR
-1739 TSASVPDPG
+1739 TSAPVLDPG
-1748 VAYNGEIA
+1748 MAYSGGIA

-1781 SLSITSEDAA
+1781 SLRITSEDAA
-1791 EKPPKSSLG
+1791 DKPPKS
-1800 ETHICEGPTASC
+1800 
-1812 VPQLAVRGFWRGKQ
+1812 
-1826 VYLSGSKCLQIS
+1826 
-1838 WTVWGWSRHSP
+1838 
-1849 GSAARDSSSAA
+1849 
-1860 QLSSPG
+1860 
-1866 M
+1866 

>member
-1 KQDNVHC
+1 MEAAKTSGDAERSKQIIGFKD
-8 DKTKGNVATVDSKSL
+8 
-23 SWRLLKPQMKHDE
+23 DE

-48 SSGSEDKITLA
+48 SSGTEDKIRLA

-67 SPCPGVQSQVL
+67 SPSPGMESQVL

-94 QLRRKNIHL
+94 QLKRKNVPL

-126 LVKTGKYICQYCG
+126 LVKTGKYVCQYCG

-195 EQDSKHIDEELVV
+195 EQDSKHMDEELAV

-223 DEEDLPLDTTSHI
+223 DEEVVEDLSLDTTSHI

-247 GILAKKEAT
+247 SVLAKKDAT
-256 VSAQTSLKKE
+256 LSAQTSLKKE

-275 WQFQEMTAPA
+275 WQFREMMSPA
-285 AIAQVDQMVE
+285 AIAQVDQTVE
-295 FSTIKRRLALRL
+295 FSTIKQRLALRL

-365 PTTGPKQSIT
+365 PTTRPKQSIT

-400 EDYQE
+400 GDTDSSIHRSKKDLVRSIKIDSESFQEEDYQE
-405 CQIHSSDLLETTSES
+405 CQISSSDLLETASES

-459 YRGTMGMRRLTRQA
+459 YRGAMGMRRLMRQA
-473 AFEHSA
+473 AFEHTST
-479 NEGHTESDCYTHLAC
+479 EGHTESDCYSHLAC

-504 VDDSKLGAENY
+504 IDDSKMGAENY
-515 QETESCSIFPSHL
+515 QETELCSIFPSHL

-540 NVLEEDDFHVQ
+540 NVMEEDDFRVQ

-571 ISDTEKRAGSNV
+571 FSDTERRAGSNV

-596 NSSEKSIDVRSHP
+596 NSSEKSSGVRSHP
-609 LDKIAIYRFMEK
+609 LDKIGIYRFMEK
-621 EHSMEGHRTEGADWQ
+621 EHSMEGYRTEGADWQ
-636 WGCSGFRHQNL
+636 WGCSGFLHQKIY
-647 HMSKQPT
+647 MSKQPT
-654 SHSTIQVP
+654 SQPSIQVP

-674 KLPEVGVKQRE
+674 KVPEVGVKQRE

-752 SQSLDREENINL
+752 SQSLDREETINL
-764 VSQSNPDE
+764 VSQTNPDE

-779 LSVPGSSQSLHRE
+779 LSVPGSSQSHHRE

-802 YNLPSEIPEFRS
+802 YNLPSEVPGYRS
-814 KSFDYA
+814 KSFDYG
-820 SLSPSSTFRQEEVKE
+820 SLSPSTSRQEEVKE

-861 MSKRTTSPSKPFTPV
+861 MSKRTTSPSKPFTLE
-876 GSIEKMRYT
+876 GSIEKMRYS

-890 PSPQHKQYSPVQASS
+890 PSLQHKQYSPVQT
-905 QYAKPNV
+905 QYTKPNV
-912 CNVSD
+912 YD

-927 EHEESKVAESYI
+927 EPEESKVAESYI

-964 AQQALASQSM
+964 AQQALSSQSM

-984 MQVPSYGNITYTSIS
+984 MQVPSYGNVTYTSIS

-1011 YIDDKTSSC
+1011 YIEHKTSSC

-1026 MPQNKVG
+1026 IPQNNVS
-1033 CELSP
+1033 CEVSV
-1038 ISGHPRR
+1038 HPRR
-1045 LLRSPQVSP
+1045 LLRSPQASP
-1054 AKLKTGIPLSLTS
+1054 AKLNTGIPLSLTS

-1120 LGNLEGERES
+1120 LGNLEGEKES
-1130 PNKGF
+1130 PKKAF
-1135 KSGSTPEPCEATEE
+1135 KSGSTPEPCEPTEE
-1149 VDMDEPSRDFYSNPK
+1149 VDMDEPSRDFYSNPE
-1164 LSCARIT
+1164 LQSPARIP
-1171 QDATIMEQKPT
+1171 QDAAMMEQKPT
-1182 PEHIMASNHPGSG
+1182 PEHMMASNRPGSG

-1231 NSTQTAANISE
+1231 NSTQTAANFSE
-1242 YSSWFVRCH
+1242 YASWFVRCH
-1251 NPNPLDLSTGMVL
+1251 NPNPPDLGTGMVL

-1295 RPKQEQVCYL
+1295 RPKQEQVTLDYREEDTKQDVRL
-1305 LLVFADLPIAAVDIS
+1305 RDIS
-1320 QRCKSLREDAA
+1320 QRCKSLREDVA
-1331 STIRQVEPVRVKIFE
+1331 STIRQAEPVRVKIFE

-1433 STEDTGRNITTF
+1433 NTEDADDTQKS
-1445 ATLGSIMPGEK
+1445 LGIMPVET

-1467 SDAVDED
+1467 SDGIDED
-1474 EQDDDEDDECDG
+1474 EPDDDEDDECDG

-1501 YAVNKLCLSG
+1501 YAVNKPCLSG
-1511 CLPKHFDPSRNPLKE
+1511 CLPKHFDPSRNPPKE
-1526 QLGVSSPSTDDDL
+1526 QLGVSSPSIDDDL

-1552 PQLLTPCWDSPHQR
+1552 PQLLSPCWDCPHQR
-1566 YMSPKEDLSP
+1566 YMSPRGDLSP

-1581 SSHDSSPLWAIS
+1581 SSRDSSPLRAVS

-1612 VRPTGLDPLGQ
+1612 VRPTGSDPSGQ

-1636 RAMSPRRGSYQH
+1636 RAVSPRRGSYQH
-1648 RTLMDPGRSMR
+1648 RTLMDPGRSVR
-1659 FQASPFQ
+1659 FQASPLR
-1666 PVIGVQDLSTTLQ
+1666 PVIGVRSDTRMDQREIPQNLYVPVGLCSSQDLSTTLQ
-1679 QDIFSHLP
+1679 PDIFSHLP
-1687 LHSQGKV
+1687 LHSQGQV
-1694 PTPVPMIPIGGIRMP
+1694 PTPVPMIPIGGLRMP

-1714 GAAGERNSLPSFP
+1714 GAAGERNSLPSNP
-1727 QGNKLETASSGR
+1727 QGNILETASSGR
-1739 TSASVPDPG
+1739 TSAPVPDPG
-1748 VAYNGEIA
+1748 VVYSGEIA
-1756 TSSTGLPSKDDKKEE
+1756 TPSTGLPSKDDKKEE

-1781 SLSITSEDAA
+1781 SLRITSEDAA
-1791 EKPPKSSLG
+1791 DKPPKS
-1800 ETHICEGPTASC
+1800 
-1812 VPQLAVRGFWRGKQ
+1812 
-1826 VYLSGSKCLQIS
+1826 
-1838 WTVWGWSRHSP
+1838 
-1849 GSAARDSSSAA
+1849 
-1860 QLSSPG
+1860 
-1866 M
+1866 

>member
-1 KQDNVHC
+1 QDNVHC

-78 ASGNIL
+78 ASGNIF

-345 NQSSASAKSYQ
+345 NQSSPSAKSYQ

-365 PTTGPKQSIT
+365 PTTRPKQSIT

-432 SNSNLNTPQGLRSS
+432 SNSNLNAPQGLRSS
-446 NSFDERMT
+446 NSFDERMA

-459 YRGTMGMRRLTRQA
+459 YRGAMGMRRLMRQA

-479 NEGHTESDCYTHLAC
+479 TEGHAELDCYAHLAC

-571 ISDTEKRAGSNV
+571 FSDTEKRAGSNV

-596 NSSEKSIDVRSHP
+596 NSSEKSSDVRSYP
-609 LDKIAIYRFMEK
+609 LDKIGIHRFMEK

-674 KLPEVGVKQRE
+674 KLLEVGVKQRE

-752 SQSLDREENINL
+752 SQSLDREETINL
-764 VSQSNPDE
+764 VSLNNPDE
-772 FNKPLEF
+772 FNKPLKF
-779 LSVPGSSQSLHRE
+779 LSVPGSLQ
-792 MRRSASEQAP
+792 
-802 YNLPSEIPEFRS
+802 
-814 KSFDYA
+814 
-820 SLSPSSTFRQEEVKE
+820 
-835 RRRAFLVR
+835 
-843 QASLSGE
+843 
-850 PEMQGGTVSDE
+850 
-861 MSKRTTSPSKPFTPV
+861 
-876 GSIEKMRYT
+876 
-885 LISGG
+885 
-890 PSPQHKQYSPVQASS
+890 
-905 QYAKPNV
+905 
-912 CNVSD
+912 
-917 MDSIMLFIKK
+917 
-927 EHEESKVAESYI
+927 VAESYI

-1045 LLRSPQVSP
+1045 LLCSPQVSP

-1135 KSGSTPEPCEATEE
+1135 KSGSTPEPCEPTEE
-1149 VDMDEPSRDFYSNPK
+1149 VDMDEPSRDFYSNPE
-1164 LSCARIT
+1164 LSCARIP

-1433 STEDTGRNITTF
+1433 STEDTDDTQKS
-1445 ATLGSIMPGEK
+1445 LGIMPGEK

-1552 PQLLTPCWDSPHQR
+1552 PQLLTPCWDSPRQR
-1566 YMSPKEDLSP
+1566 YMSPKGDLSP
-1576 QRHLL
+1576 QRHHL

-1599 IRGDFSPIRQLSP
+1599 IRGDFSPIWQLSP

-1666 PVIGVQDLSTTLQ
+1666 PVIGVRTDTGMVCFLNLHLCIYSQDLSTTLQ

-1748 VAYNGEIA
+1748 VAYNGEIV
-1756 TSSTGLPSKDDKKEE
+1756 TSSTGLPSKDDKTEE

-1776 AKAIA
+1776 ATAIE

>member
-1 KQDNVHC
+1 MEAAKTSGEAERSKQIISFKD
-8 DKTKGNVATVDSKSL
+8 
-23 SWRLLKPQMKHDE
+23 DE

-48 SSGSEDKITLA
+48 SSGTEDKIRLA

-67 SPCPGVQSQVL
+67 SPSPGMETQVL

-84 TSKSREQCHI
+84 TSKPREQCHI
-94 QLRRKNIHL
+94 QLRRKNVPL

-126 LVKTGKYICQYCG
+126 SVKTGKYVCQYCG

-195 EQDSKHIDEELVV
+195 EQDSKHMDEELAV
-208 AEGEMHSDAEQSSDT
+208 AEGEMHSDAEQSSDS
-223 DEEDLPLDTTSHI
+223 DEELVEDLSLDTTSHI

-247 GILAKKEAT
+247 GGILSKKEAT
-256 VSAQTSLKKE
+256 LSLLKKQ

-275 WQFQEMTAPA
+275 WQFREMTAPA

-295 FSTIKRRLALRL
+295 FSTIKQRLALRL
-307 SEKKNQDS
+307 SEKKSQDS

-365 PTTGPKQSIT
+365 PTTRPRQSIT

-390 MITLNKGIMP
+390 MITLNKDIMP
-400 EDYQE
+400 GDTDPSIHRSKKDLVRSIKIDSESFQEEDYQE
-405 CQIHSSDLLETTSES
+405 CQIPSSDLLETASES

-432 SNSNLNTPQGLRSS
+432 SNSNLNAPQGLRSS

-459 YRGTMGMRRLTRQA
+459 YRGTMGMRRLMRQA

-479 NEGHTESDCYTHLAC
+479 NEGHAESDCYAHLAC
-494 SLKSDLKIHS
+494 SLKSDLKIHG
-504 VDDSKLGAENY
+504 VDDSKLSAENY
-515 QETESCSIFPSHL
+515 QETELCSVFPSHL

-551 DKPSGHSED
+551 DKPSGHLED

-571 ISDTEKRAGSNV
+571 FSDTERRAGSNV

-596 NSSEKSIDVRSHP
+596 NSSEKSSDVRSHP
-609 LDKIAIYRFMEK
+609 LDKFGIYRFM
-621 EHSMEGHRTEGADWQ
+621 EHSMEGHRLEGADWQ
-636 WGCSGFRHQNL
+636 WGCSGFLHQKL

-654 SHSTIQVP
+654 SQPSIQVP

-674 KLPEVGVKQRE
+674 KVPEVGVKQRE
-685 KHTEEFQWPQ
+685 KHAEEFQWPQ

-752 SQSLDREENINL
+752 SQSLDREETSNL
-764 VSQSNPDE
+764 VSQTNPDE

-779 LSVPGSSQSLHRE
+779 LSVPGSLQSHHRQ

-802 YNLPSEIPEFRS
+802 YNSPSEVPEFRS
-814 KSFDYA
+814 KSFDYG
-820 SLSPSSTFRQEEVKE
+820 SLSPSTSRQEEVKE

-861 MSKRTTSPSKPFTPV
+861 MSKRTSPST
-876 GSIEKMRYT
+876 IEKMRYS

-890 PSPQHKQYSPVQASS
+890 PSPQHKRYSPVQVSS
-905 QYAKPNV
+905 QYAKPNT
-912 CNVSD
+912 CNVYD
-917 MDSIMLFIKK
+917 MDSMMLFIKK
-927 EHEESKVAESYI
+927 EPEESKVAESYI

-964 AQQALASQSM
+964 AQQALASQSTP
-974 SGLLVPVRIQ
+974 GLLVPVRIQ
-984 MQVPSYGNITYTSIS
+984 MQVPSYGNVTYTSIS
-999 HILDSQTQNPMS
+999 HILDSQIQNPIS
-1011 YIDDKTSSC
+1011 YIERKTSSC

-1026 MPQNKVG
+1026 VPQNNVG
-1033 CELSP
+1033 CEPSP
-1038 ISGHPRR
+1038 VSGHPRR
-1045 LLRSPQVSP
+1045 LLRSPQASP
-1054 AKLKTGIPLSLTS
+1054 AKLNTGIPLSLTS

-1120 LGNLEGERES
+1120 IGKLEGEKES
-1130 PNKGF
+1130 PKKAF
-1135 KSGSTPEPCEATEE
+1135 TSGSPCEPTEE
-1149 VDMDEPSRDFYSNPK
+1149 VDMDEPSRDFYSNPE
-1164 LSCARIT
+1164 LQPLARIS
-1171 QDATIMEQKPT
+1171 QDDAMMEQKPS
-1182 PEHIMASNHPGSG
+1182 PEHMMASNRPGSG
-1195 IGAVP
+1195 IGAVS

-1231 NSTQTAANISE
+1231 NSIQTAANFSE
-1242 YSSWFVRCH
+1242 YASWFVRCH
-1251 NPNPLDLSTGMVL
+1251 NPNPPDLSTGMVL

-1270 QRRQNAIYSIASMYQ
+1270 QRRQNAVYSVASMYQ

-1295 RPKQEQVCYL
+1295 RPKQEQVTLDYREE
-1305 LLVFADLPIAAVDIS
+1305 DTKQDIRVRDIT
-1320 QRCKSLREDAA
+1320 QRCKPLREDVA
-1331 STIRQVEPVRVKIFE
+1331 STIRQAEAVRVKIFE

-1433 STEDTGRNITTF
+1433 NTEDADDTQKF
-1445 ATLGSIMPGEK
+1445 LGIMPVE
-1456 TVKHQFSDAED
+1456 TTIKHQFSDAED
-1467 SDAVDED
+1467 SDGVDED
-1474 EQDDDEDDECDG
+1474 EPDDDEDDECDG

-1501 YAVNKLCLSG
+1501 YAVNKPCLSG
-1511 CLPKHFDPSRNPLKE
+1511 CLPKHFDPSRYPPKE
-1526 QLGVSSPSTDDDL
+1526 QLGVSSPSIDDDL

-1552 PQLLTPCWDSPHQR
+1552 PQLLSPCWDSPRQR
-1566 YMSPKEDLSP
+1566 YMSPRGDLSP
-1576 QRHLL
+1576 HRHLL
-1581 SSHDSSPLWAIS
+1581 SSRDSSPLRGVS

-1599 IRGDFSPIRQLSP
+1599 IRGDFLPIRQLSP
-1612 VRPTGLDPLGQ
+1612 VRPTGSDPSGQ

-1636 RAMSPRRGSYQH
+1636 RAVSPRRGSYQH
-1648 RTLMDPGRSMR
+1648 RTHVDPGRSVR
-1659 FQASPFQ
+1659 FQASPLRPFTGLRSDTGMDQ
-1666 PVIGVQDLSTTLQ
+1666 GDTPQNLYVPVGLCSSQDLSTTLQ
-1679 QDIFSHLP
+1679 PDIFSHLP
-1687 LHSQGKV
+1687 LHSQGQV
-1694 PTPVPMIPIGGIRMP
+1694 PTPVPMIPIGGLRMP

-1714 GAAGERNSLPSFP
+1714 GAAGERNSLPSNP
-1727 QGNKLETASSGR
+1727 QGNILETASSGR
-1739 TSASVPDPG
+1739 TLAPALDPRL
-1748 VAYNGEIA
+1748 AYSGEIA
-1756 TSSTGLPSKDDKKEE
+1756 TSSTGLSSKDDKKEE

-1781 SLSITSEDAA
+1781 SLRITSEDAA
-1791 EKPPKSSLG
+1791 DKPPKS
-1800 ETHICEGPTASC
+1800 
-1812 VPQLAVRGFWRGKQ
+1812 
-1826 VYLSGSKCLQIS
+1826 
-1838 WTVWGWSRHSP
+1838 
-1849 GSAARDSSSAA
+1849 
-1860 QLSSPG
+1860 
-1866 M
+1866 

>member
-1 KQDNVHC
+1 MEAAKTSDEAQRPKQIISFKD
-8 DKTKGNVATVDSKSL
+8 
-23 SWRLLKPQMKHDE
+23 DE

-78 ASGNIL
+78 ASGNIF

-345 NQSSASAKSYQ
+345 NQSSPSAKSYQ

-365 PTTGPKQSIT
+365 PTTRPKQSIT

-400 EDYQE
+400 VEAGSSIHRSKKDLVRSIKIHSESFQEEDYQE

-432 SNSNLNTPQGLRSS
+432 SNSNLNAPQGLRSS
-446 NSFDERMT
+446 NSFDERMA

-459 YRGTMGMRRLTRQA
+459 YRGAMGMRRLMRQA

-479 NEGHTESDCYTHLAC
+479 TEGHAELDCYAHLAC

-571 ISDTEKRAGSNV
+571 FSDTEKRAGSNV

-596 NSSEKSIDVRSHP
+596 NSSEKSSDVRSYP
-609 LDKIAIYRFMEK
+609 LDKIGIHRFMEK

-674 KLPEVGVKQRE
+674 KLLEVGVKQRE

-752 SQSLDREENINL
+752 SQSLDREETINL
-764 VSQSNPDE
+764 VSLNNPDE
-772 FNKPLEF
+772 FNKPLKF
-779 LSVPGSSQSLHRE
+779 LSVPGSLQ
-792 MRRSASEQAP
+792 
-802 YNLPSEIPEFRS
+802 
-814 KSFDYA
+814 
-820 SLSPSSTFRQEEVKE
+820 
-835 RRRAFLVR
+835 
-843 QASLSGE
+843 
-850 PEMQGGTVSDE
+850 
-861 MSKRTTSPSKPFTPV
+861 
-876 GSIEKMRYT
+876 
-885 LISGG
+885 
-890 PSPQHKQYSPVQASS
+890 
-905 QYAKPNV
+905 
-912 CNVSD
+912 
-917 MDSIMLFIKK
+917 
-927 EHEESKVAESYI
+927 VAESYI

-1045 LLRSPQVSP
+1045 LLCSPQVSP

-1135 KSGSTPEPCEATEE
+1135 KSGSTPEPCEPTEE
-1149 VDMDEPSRDFYSNPK
+1149 VDMDEPSRDFYSNPE
-1164 LSCARIT
+1164 LSCARIP

-1295 RPKQEQVCYL
+1295 RPKQEQVTLDYREEDTKQNVRL
-1305 LLVFADLPIAAVDIS
+1305 RDIS

-1433 STEDTGRNITTF
+1433 STEDTDDTQKS
-1445 ATLGSIMPGEK
+1445 LGIMPGEK

-1552 PQLLTPCWDSPHQR
+1552 PQLLTPCWDSPRQR
-1566 YMSPKEDLSP
+1566 YMSPKGDLSP
-1576 QRHLL
+1576 QRHHL

-1599 IRGDFSPIRQLSP
+1599 IRGDFSPIWQLSP

-1666 PVIGVQDLSTTLQ
+1666 PVIGVRTDTGMDQGDTPQNLYVPGGLCSSQDLSTTLQ

-1748 VAYNGEIA
+1748 VAYNGEIV
-1756 TSSTGLPSKDDKKEE
+1756 TSSTGLPSKDDKTEE

-1776 AKAIA
+1776 ATAIE

-1791 EKPPKSSLG
+1791 EKPPKS
-1800 ETHICEGPTASC
+1800 
-1812 VPQLAVRGFWRGKQ
+1812 
-1826 VYLSGSKCLQIS
+1826 
-1838 WTVWGWSRHSP
+1838 
-1849 GSAARDSSSAA
+1849 
-1860 QLSSPG
+1860 
-1866 M
+1866 

>member
-1 KQDNVHC
+1 MEAAKTSGDAQRPKQIISFED
-8 DKTKGNVATVDSKSL
+8 
-23 SWRLLKPQMKHDE
+23 DE
-36 KHLPSEMTQRGQ
+36 KDLPSEMTQRGQ
-48 SSGSEDKITLA
+48 SSGSEDKIRLA
-59 EQPQTPAV
+59 EQPQIPAV
-67 SPCPGVQSQVL
+67 SPSPGVESQVL

-94 QLRRKNIHL
+94 QLRRKNIPL

-126 LVKTGKYICQYCG
+126 SVKTGKYICQYCG

-195 EQDSKHIDEELVV
+195 EQDSKHMDEELVV

-223 DEEDLPLDTTSHI
+223 DEEVVEDLSLDTTSHI
-236 KETEGFVQEKG
+236 KETSGTSG
-247 GILAKKEAT
+247 
-256 VSAQTSLKKE
+256 SA
-266 TGSSGKVSL
+266 GKVSL
-275 WQFQEMTAPA
+275 WQFREMTAPA
-285 AIAQVDQMVE
+285 AVAQVDQMVE
-295 FSTIKRRLALRL
+295 FSTIKQKLALRL

-365 PTTGPKQSIT
+365 PTTRPKQSIT

-400 EDYQE
+400 VDADSSIHRSKKDLVRSIKIDSESFQEEDYQE
-405 CQIHSSDLLETTSES
+405 CQIPSSDLLETASES

-459 YRGTMGMRRLTRQA
+459 YRAAMGMRRLMRQA

-515 QETESCSIFPSHL
+515 QETESCSVFPSHL

-551 DKPSGHSED
+551 DKPSVHSED
-560 TETKPTTLDTA
+560 TETKPTTLDA
-571 ISDTEKRAGSNV
+571 AFSDTERRAGSNV

-636 WGCSGFRHQNL
+636 WGCSGFRHQKL

-654 SHSTIQVP
+654 SQSTIQVP

-674 KLPEVGVKQRE
+674 KLPEVGVKQRD

-779 LSVPGSSQSLHRE
+779 LSVPGSSQSHHRV

-802 YNLPSEIPEFRS
+802 YNLPSEVPEFRS
-814 KSFDYA
+814 KSFDYG
-820 SLSPSSTFRQEEVKE
+820 SLCPSSTSRQEEVKE

-861 MSKRTTSPSKPFTPV
+861 MSKRTTSPSKPFTPE

-905 QYAKPNV
+905 QYAKPSV
-912 CNVSD
+912 YD

-927 EHEESKVAESYI
+927 EPEESKLAESYI

-964 AQQALASQSM
+964 AQQALASQST

-984 MQVPSYGNITYTSIS
+984 MQVPSYGNVTYTSIS
-999 HILDSQTQNPMS
+999 HILDSQTQNPIS
-1011 YIDDKTSSC
+1011 YIDHKISSC

-1026 MPQNKVG
+1026 MPQNNVD

-1045 LLRSPQVSP
+1045 LLRSPQASP
-1054 AKLKTGIPLSLTS
+1054 AKLNTGIPLSLTS

-1120 LGNLEGERES
+1120 LGNLEAEKES
-1130 PNKGF
+1130 PKKAF
-1135 KSGSTPEPCEATEE
+1135 KSGSTPEPCEVTEE
-1149 VDMDEPSRDFYSNPK
+1149 VDMDEPSLDFYSNPE
-1164 LSCARIT
+1164 LSSARIP
-1171 QDATIMEQKPT
+1171 QDAAIMEQKPT

-1205 ALLFSKFPGLHTT
+1205 ALLFSRFPGLHTT

-1231 NSTQTAANISE
+1231 NSTQTAANFSE
-1242 YSSWFVRCH
+1242 YASWFVRCH

-1285 PGLLVTSTPW
+1285 PGLLVASTPW
-1295 RPKQEQVCYL
+1295 KPKQEQVTLDCREEDTKQDVRL
-1305 LLVFADLPIAAVDIS
+1305 RDIS
-1320 QRCKSLREDAA
+1320 QTCRSLREDAA

-1418 MKKCLELGVSPTAMD
+1418 MKKCLELGVSPTTMD
-1433 STEDTGRNITTF
+1433 NTEDADDTQKS
-1445 ATLGSIMPGEK
+1445 LGIMPVET

-1467 SDAVDED
+1467 SDGVDED

-1511 CLPKHFDPSRNPLKE
+1511 CLPKHFDPSRNPPKE

-1552 PQLLTPCWDSPHQR
+1552 PQLLTPCWDSPRQR
-1566 YMSPKEDLSP
+1566 YMSPKGDLSP
-1576 QRHLL
+1576 QCHLL
-1581 SSHDSSPLWAIS
+1581 SSRDSSPLRAIS

-1599 IRGDFSPIRQLSP
+1599 IRGEFSPIRQLSP
-1612 VRPTGLDPLGQ
+1612 VRPTGLDPSGQ

-1636 RAMSPRRGSYQH
+1636 RAVSPRRGSYQH
-1648 RTLMDPGRSMR
+1648 RTLMDPGRSVR
-1659 FQASPFQ
+1659 FQASPFR
-1666 PVIGVQDLSTTLQ
+1666 PVIGVRSDAGRDQGDTPQNLYVPVGLCSGQDLSTTLQ
-1679 QDIFSHLP
+1679 PDIFSHLP
-1687 LHSQGKV
+1687 LHSQGQV

-1714 GAAGERNSLPSFP
+1714 GAAGERNSLPSIP
-1727 QGNKLETASSGR
+1727 QGYILETASSGR

-1748 VAYNGEIA
+1748 VAYSGKIA

-1781 SLSITSEDAA
+1781 SLRITSEDAA
-1791 EKPPKSSLG
+1791 DKSPKS
-1800 ETHICEGPTASC
+1800 
-1812 VPQLAVRGFWRGKQ
+1812 
-1826 VYLSGSKCLQIS
+1826 
-1838 WTVWGWSRHSP
+1838 
-1849 GSAARDSSSAA
+1849 
-1860 QLSSPG
+1860 
-1866 M
+1866 

>member
-1 KQDNVHC
+1 MEAT
-8 DKTKGNVATVDSKSL
+8 KTSGEVESSEQIISFKD
-23 SWRLLKPQMKHDE
+23 DE

-48 SSGSEDKITLA
+48 SSGSEDKIRLA
-59 EQPQTPAV
+59 EQPQTPSV
-67 SPCPGVQSQVL
+67 SPSPGIEPQVL
-78 ASGNIL
+78 ASGNTL
-84 TSKSREQCHI
+84 TSKSREQSHV
-94 QLRRKNIHL
+94 QLRRKNVPL
-103 PNKRYLQSE
+103 PNKRYLQAE
-112 YELLSEGL
+112 YEMLSGGL
-120 LKKEQK
+120 HKKEQK
-126 LVKTGKYICQYCG
+126 SVKTGKYVCQYCG

-183 THAVKAGLVSFS
+183 THAVKAGLVSVS
-195 EQDSKHIDEELVV
+195 EQDCKNTDEV

-223 DEEDLPLDTTSHI
+223 DEEVAEDLSLDTTSHI
-236 KETEGFVQEKG
+236 KETEGYVQEKVG
-247 GILAKKEAT
+247 KLAKKEALFP
-256 VSAQTSLKKE
+256 SQTPLKKE
-266 TGSSGKVSL
+266 TGPSGKVSL
-275 WQFQEMTAPA
+275 WQFREMTAPV
-285 AIAQVDQMVE
+285 AIAQIDQMVE
-295 FSTIKRRLALRL
+295 FSTIKQKLALRL
-307 SEKKNQDS
+307 SEKKSQES

-331 SGYFSRSESAEQQF
+331 SGYFSRSESAEQQI

-365 PTTGPKQSIT
+365 PATRPKQSIT

-390 MITLNKGIMP
+390 MITLNKGMMP
-400 EDYQE
+400 GDTDSSIHRSKKDLVRSIKIDSESFQEEDYQE
-405 CQIHSSDLLETTSES
+405 CQIPSSDLLETALES

-432 SNSNLNTPQGLRSS
+432 SKSNLNTPQGLRSS

-459 YRGTMGMRRLTRQA
+459 YRGAMGMRRLMRQS

-479 NEGHTESDCYTHLAC
+479 NEGHAESDCYTHLAC

-504 VDDSKLGAENY
+504 IDDSKMAAENF
-515 QETESCSIFPSHL
+515 QETETCSVCPGHS
-528 SETSTR
+528 SESSTR

-540 NVLEEDDFHVQ
+540 TVTEEEDFHIQ
-551 DKPSGHSED
+551 DKPSNATGLSED
-560 TETKPTTLDTA
+560 LETKQISSDSVV
-571 ISDTEKRAGSNV
+571 SDTERKAASNV

-596 NSSEKSIDVRSHP
+596 NSAEKLSEVRSHQ
-609 LDKIAIYRFMEK
+609 LDKIGKFMEK
-621 EHSMEGHRTEGADWQ
+621 GHSMECHRTGSECQ
-636 WGCSGFRHQNL
+636 WGPCGFLHQKL
-647 HMSKQPT
+647 HMHKQPT
-654 SHSTIQVP
+654 SQPNIQVP

-674 KLPEVGVKQRE
+674 KVPDVGVKQRE

-752 SQSLDREENINL
+752 SQSIDREETLNL
-764 VSQSNPDE
+764 VSQINPDE
-772 FNKPLEF
+772 SSKPLEF
-779 LSVPGSSQSLHRE
+779 LSVPGSSQSHHRE

-802 YNLPSEIPEFRS
+802 YKLPSEIAEFRS
-814 KSFDYA
+814 KSFDYG
-820 SLSPSSTFRQEEVKE
+820 SLSPSSTYRLEEVKE

-850 PEMQGGTVSDE
+850 PETQGGNFSDE
-861 MSKRTTSPSKPFTPV
+861 ISKRTTLPFTPE
-876 GSIEKMRYT
+876 GSIEKMRYS
-885 LISGG
+885 LISGSSF
-890 PSPQHKQYSPVQASS
+890 PHHRQYSPVQSSS
-905 QYAKPNV
+905 QHVKPTV
-912 CNVSD
+912 CNVHD
-917 MDSIMLFIKK
+917 MENVMLVIKK
-927 EHEESKVAESYI
+927 EPEESKSPETYVN
-939 SLRKPQEDCSQ
+939 LREPQEDCSQ

-964 AQQALASQSM
+964 AQQALASQCS

-999 HILDSQTQNPMS
+999 HILDSHIQ
-1011 YIDDKTSSC
+1011 K
-1020 QSLAIV
+1020 
-1026 MPQNKVG
+1026 
-1033 CELSP
+1033 P
-1038 ISGHPRR
+1038 ISCLEHKKSSSQSQQ
-1045 LLRSPQVSP
+1045 LHSLQASP

-1120 LGNLEGERES
+1120 LGNLEVEKES
-1130 PNKGF
+1130 P
-1135 KSGSTPEPCEATEE
+1135 KSEFTSEPIDKM
-1149 VDMDEPSRDFYSNPK
+1149 DMDEATQEFYSNAE
-1164 LSCARIT
+1164 LQSSARIS
-1171 QDATIMEQKPT
+1171 QDAAIMEQKPT
-1182 PEHIMASNHPGSG
+1182 PESMMASHHSASC
-1195 IGAVP
+1195 ISLMP

-1205 ALLFSKFPGLHTT
+1205 TLLFSKFPGLHTT
-1218 TCVSWCYLNSTKP
+1218 TCMSWCYLNTTKP
-1231 NSTQTAANISE
+1231 NSTHTVAPFSE
-1242 YSSWFVRCH
+1242 YASWFVRCH
-1251 NPNPLDLSTGMVL
+1251 NPNPPDISTGMVL

-1270 QRRQNAIYSIASMYQ
+1270 QQRQNAIYTIATIYQ

-1295 RPKQEQVCYL
+1295 RPKQEQ
-1305 LLVFADLPIAAVDIS
+1305 IALDYREEDTKQDIRLREIS
-1320 QRCKSLREDAA
+1320 HRGKSLREDV
-1331 STIRQVEPVRVKIFE
+1331 SSIIRQTEPMRVKIFE

-1433 STEDTGRNITTF
+1433 NTEDADDTQKS
-1445 ATLGSIMPGEK
+1445 LGIMPAEQ
-1456 TVKHQFSDAED
+1456 TIKHQFSDVED
-1467 SDAVDED
+1467 SDGADED
-1474 EQDDDEDDECDG
+1474 EPDEDEDDECDG

-1501 YAVNKLCLSG
+1501 YAVNKPCMSG
-1511 CLPKHFDPSRNPLKE
+1511 CLPKHFDSGCNLPKE
-1526 QLGVSSPSTDDDL
+1526 QLEASSLTIEDDL
-1539 TFEQSSSSSEPCP
+1539 NSDQSSCSFELCP
-1552 PQLLTPCWDSPHQR
+1552 PQLLSPCWDSPRQR
-1566 YMSPKEDLSP
+1566 YMSPRGDLSP

-1581 SSHDSSPLWAIS
+1581 SSRDSSPLRAVS

-1612 VRPTGLDPLGQ
+1612 VRPTGLDTSGQ
-1623 RAQSPLGRQKGVL
+1623 RAQSPLGRHKVAL
-1636 RAMSPRRGSYQH
+1636 RAVSPRRGSYQH
-1648 RTLMDPGRSMR
+1648 RTHMDLGRSVR
-1659 FQASPFQ
+1659 FQASPIRPIIGETGVDQGDTSLNLIVPVGLCSSKDLPKTRQ
-1666 PVIGVQDLSTTLQ
+1666 P
-1679 QDIFSHLP
+1679 DIFSHLP
-1687 LHSQGKV
+1687 LHSQGQV
-1694 PTPVPMIPIGGIRMP
+1694 STPVPMVPIGVLRMP
-1709 TMSTS
+1709 SISTS
-1714 GAAGERNSLPSFP
+1714 GAVAERNSLPSIP
-1727 QGNKLETASSGR
+1727 QGNILETAAPGQ
-1739 TSASVPDPG
+1739 TSASVPDPA
-1748 VAYNGEIA
+1748 VAYSGEIA
-1756 TSSTGLPSKDDKKEE
+1756 TYSTGLPNKDDKKEE
-1771 SVYIC
+1771 SVYTC

-1781 SLSITSEDAA
+1781 SLRITSEDASDN
-1791 EKPPKSSLG
+1791 PPKS
-1800 ETHICEGPTASC
+1800 
-1812 VPQLAVRGFWRGKQ
+1812 
-1826 VYLSGSKCLQIS
+1826 
-1838 WTVWGWSRHSP
+1838 
-1849 GSAARDSSSAA
+1849 
-1860 QLSSPG
+1860 
-1866 M
+1866 

>member
-1 KQDNVHC
+1 MEAAKTSGEAERSKQIISFKD
-8 DKTKGNVATVDSKSL
+8 
-23 SWRLLKPQMKHDE
+23 DE

-48 SSGSEDKITLA
+48 SSGTEDKIRLA
-59 EQPQTPAV
+59 EQSQTPAV
-67 SPCPGVQSQVL
+67 SPSPGMESQVL

-84 TSKSREQCHI
+84 TSKPREPCHI
-94 QLRRKNIHL
+94 QLRRKNVPL
-103 PNKRYLQSE
+103 PSKRYLQSE

-126 LVKTGKYICQYCG
+126 SVKTGKYVCQYCG

-195 EQDSKHIDEELVV
+195 EQDSKHIDEELAV

-223 DEEDLPLDTTSHI
+223 DEEVVEDLSLDTTSHI
-236 KETEGFVQEKG
+236 KETEDIVQG
-247 GILAKKEAT
+247 GILAKK
-256 VSAQTSLKKE
+256 QTGL
-266 TGSSGKVSL
+266 SGKVSL
-275 WQFQEMTAPA
+275 WQFREMTAPA

-295 FSTIKRRLALRL
+295 FSTIKQRLALRL
-307 SEKKNQDS
+307 TEKKSQDS

-365 PTTGPKQSIT
+365 PTTRPKQSIT

-400 EDYQE
+400 GDTDSSIHRSKKDLIRSIKIDSESFQEEDYQE
-405 CQIHSSDLLETTSES
+405 CQIPSSDLLETASES

-432 SNSNLNTPQGLRSS
+432 SNSNLNAPQGLRSS

-459 YRGTMGMRRLTRQA
+459 YRGAMGMRRLMRQA

-479 NEGHTESDCYTHLAC
+479 NEGHAESDCYAHLAC

-504 VDDSKLGAENY
+504 VDDSKLSAESY
-515 QETESCSIFPSHL
+515 QETEACSVFPSHL

-540 NVLEEDDFHVQ
+540 NILEEDDFHGQ

-560 TETKPTTLDTA
+560 TETKPTTLDTVF
-571 ISDTEKRAGSNV
+571 SDTERRAGSNV

-596 NSSEKSIDVRSHP
+596 NSSEKSSDVRSHP
-609 LDKIAIYRFMEK
+609 LDKIGIYRFME
-621 EHSMEGHRTEGADWQ
+621 HSIEGHRPEGADWQ
-636 WGCSGFRHQNL
+636 WGCSGFLHQKL

-654 SHSTIQVP
+654 SQPSIQVP

-674 KLPEVGVKQRE
+674 KVPEVGVKQRE
-685 KHTEEFQWPQ
+685 KHSEEFQWPQ

-752 SQSLDREENINL
+752 SQSLDREETINL
-764 VSQSNPDE
+764 VSQTNPDE

-779 LSVPGSSQSLHRE
+779 LSVPGSSQSHHRE

-802 YNLPSEIPEFRS
+802 YNLPSEVPGFRS
-814 KSFDYA
+814 KSFDYG
-820 SLSPSSTFRQEEVKE
+820 SLSPLSTSRQEEDKE

-850 PEMQGGTVSDE
+850 PDMQGGTVSDE
-861 MSKRTTSPSKPFTPV
+861 MSKRTTSPST
-876 GSIEKMRYT
+876 IEKMRYS

-890 PSPQHKQYSPVQASS
+890 PSPQHKQYSPVQTSS
-905 QYAKPNV
+905 QYAKPSV
-912 CNVSD
+912 CNVYD
-917 MDSIMLFIKK
+917 MDSVMLFIKK
-927 EHEESKVAESYI
+927 EPEESKVAESYI

-964 AQQALASQSM
+964 AQQALASHNT

-984 MQVPSYGNITYTSIS
+984 MQVPSYGNVTYTSIS
-999 HILDSQTQNPMS
+999 HILDSQTQNPIS
-1011 YIDDKTSSC
+1011 YIEHKTSTS

-1026 MPQNKVG
+1026 MPQSNVG
-1033 CELSP
+1033 CEPSP
-1038 ISGHPRR
+1038 VSGHPRQ
-1045 LLRSPQVSP
+1045 LLHNPQASP
-1054 AKLKTGIPLSLTS
+1054 AKLNTGIPLSLTS

-1120 LGNLEGERES
+1120 LGNLEGEKES
-1130 PNKGF
+1130 PKKAF
-1135 KSGSTPEPCEATEE
+1135 KSGSPCE
-1149 VDMDEPSRDFYSNPK
+1149 VDMDEPSRDFYSNPE
-1164 LSCARIT
+1164 LQPLARIP
-1171 QDATIMEQKPT
+1171 QDAAMMEQKPT
-1182 PEHIMASNHPGSG
+1182 PEHMMASNRLGSG

-1231 NSTQTAANISE
+1231 NSTQTPASFSE
-1242 YSSWFVRCH
+1242 YASWFVRCH
-1251 NPNPLDLSTGMVL
+1251 NPNLPDLTTGMVL

-1270 QRRQNAIYSIASMYQ
+1270 QRGQNAVYSIASMYQ

-1295 RPKQEQVCYL
+1295 RLKQEQVTLDYKEEDTKQD
-1305 LLVFADLPIAAVDIS
+1305 VRVRDIT
-1320 QRCKSLREDAA
+1320 QRCKSLREDVA
-1331 STIRQVEPVRVKIFE
+1331 STIRQAEPVRVKIFE

-1433 STEDTGRNITTF
+1433 NTED
-1445 ATLGSIMPGEK
+1445 ADDMHKSLGIMPVEAAI
-1456 TVKHQFSDAED
+1456 KHQFSDAED
-1467 SDAVDED
+1467 SDGVDED
-1474 EQDDDEDDECDG
+1474 EPDDDEDDECDG

-1501 YAVNKLCLSG
+1501 YAVNKPCLSG
-1511 CLPKHFDPSRNPLKE
+1511 CLPKYSDPSRNPPKE
-1526 QLGVSSPSTDDDL
+1526 QLGDSSPSIDDDL
-1539 TFEQSSSSSEPCP
+1539 TFEQSSSSSEPYP
-1552 PQLLTPCWDSPHQR
+1552 PQLLSPCWDSPRQR
-1566 YMSPKEDLSP
+1566 YMSPRGDLSP
-1576 QRHLL
+1576 HRHLL
-1581 SSHDSSPLWAIS
+1581 SSRDSSPLRGVS

-1612 VRPTGLDPLGQ
+1612 VRPTGSDPSGQ

-1636 RAMSPRRGSYQH
+1636 RAVSPRRGSYQH
-1648 RTLMDPGRSMR
+1648 RTHMDPGRSVR
-1659 FQASPFQ
+1659 FQASPLR
-1666 PVIGVQDLSTTLQ
+1666 PIIGVRSDPGMDQGDTPQNLYVPVGLCSSQDLSTTLQ
-1679 QDIFSHLP
+1679 PDIFSHLP
-1687 LHSQGKV
+1687 LHSQGQV
-1694 PTPVPMIPIGGIRMP
+1694 PTPVPMIPIGGLRMP

-1714 GAAGERNSLPSFP
+1714 GAAGERNSLPSNP
-1727 QGNKLETASSGR
+1727 QGNILETASSGR
-1739 TSASVPDPG
+1739 TSVPVLDPR
-1748 VAYNGEIA
+1748 VAYSGETA

-1781 SLSITSEDAA
+1781 SLRITSEDAA
-1791 EKPPKSSLG
+1791 DKPPKS
-1800 ETHICEGPTASC
+1800 
-1812 VPQLAVRGFWRGKQ
+1812 
-1826 VYLSGSKCLQIS
+1826 
-1838 WTVWGWSRHSP
+1838 
-1849 GSAARDSSSAA
+1849 
-1860 QLSSPG
+1860 
-1866 M
+1866 

>member
-1 KQDNVHC
+1 MEAAKTSDEAQRPKQIISFKD
-8 DKTKGNVATVDSKSL
+8 
-23 SWRLLKPQMKHDE
+23 DE

-78 ASGNIL
+78 ASGNIF

-345 NQSSASAKSYQ
+345 NQSSPSAKSYQ

-365 PTTGPKQSIT
+365 PTTRPKQSIT

-400 EDYQE
+400 VEAGSSIHRSKKDLVRSIKIHSESFQEEDYQE

-432 SNSNLNTPQGLRSS
+432 SNSNLNAPQGLRSS
-446 NSFDERMT
+446 NSFDERMA

-459 YRGTMGMRRLTRQA
+459 YRGAMGMRRLMRQA

-479 NEGHTESDCYTHLAC
+479 TEGHAELDCYAHLAC

-571 ISDTEKRAGSNV
+571 FSDTEKRAGSNV

-596 NSSEKSIDVRSHP
+596 NSSEKSSDVRSYP
-609 LDKIAIYRFMEK
+609 LDKIGIHRFMEK

-674 KLPEVGVKQRE
+674 KLLEVGVKQRE

-752 SQSLDREENINL
+752 SQSLDREETINL
-764 VSQSNPDE
+764 VSLNNPDE
-772 FNKPLEF
+772 FNKPLKF
-779 LSVPGSSQSLHRE
+779 LSVPGSLQ
-792 MRRSASEQAP
+792 
-802 YNLPSEIPEFRS
+802 
-814 KSFDYA
+814 
-820 SLSPSSTFRQEEVKE
+820 
-835 RRRAFLVR
+835 
-843 QASLSGE
+843 
-850 PEMQGGTVSDE
+850 
-861 MSKRTTSPSKPFTPV
+861 
-876 GSIEKMRYT
+876 
-885 LISGG
+885 
-890 PSPQHKQYSPVQASS
+890 
-905 QYAKPNV
+905 
-912 CNVSD
+912 
-917 MDSIMLFIKK
+917 
-927 EHEESKVAESYI
+927 VAESYI

-1045 LLRSPQVSP
+1045 LLCSPQVSP

-1135 KSGSTPEPCEATEE
+1135 KSGSTPEPCEPTEE
-1149 VDMDEPSRDFYSNPK
+1149 VDMDEPSRDFYSNPE
-1164 LSCARIT
+1164 LSCARIP

-1295 RPKQEQVCYL
+1295 RPKQEQVS
-1305 LLVFADLPIAAVDIS
+1305 AVLYVSVYIS

-1552 PQLLTPCWDSPHQR
+1552 PQLLTPCWDSPRQR
-1566 YMSPKEDLSP
+1566 YMSPKGDLSP
-1576 QRHLL
+1576 QRHHL

-1599 IRGDFSPIRQLSP
+1599 IRGDFSPIWQLSP

-1666 PVIGVQDLSTTLQ
+1666 PVIGVRTDTGMDQGDTPQNLYVPGGLCSSQDLSTTLQ

-1748 VAYNGEIA
+1748 VAYNGEIV
-1756 TSSTGLPSKDDKKEE
+1756 TSSTGLPRRQPLLQPLLQKGQHDSVQASSGGFLVRRTPLHFKAYACLVRVALAELMVSTTSWGRSPRTFAFRPGNRHGVSRGLDAGAIGCPVSESVNPSSEE
-1771 SVYIC
+1771 S
-1776 AKAIA
+1776 AKEGLSRGALVPGTRSEWSNRAPLTGPA
-1781 SLSITSEDAA
+1781 SH
-1791 EKPPKSSLG
+1791 PP
-1800 ETHICEGPTASC
+1800 
-1812 VPQLAVRGFWRGKQ
+1812 
-1826 VYLSGSKCLQIS
+1826 
-1838 WTVWGWSRHSP
+1838 
-1849 GSAARDSSSAA
+1849 
-1860 QLSSPG
+1860 
-1866 M
+1866 

>member
-1 KQDNVHC
+1 MEAA
-8 DKTKGNVATVDSKSL
+8 KTSGEAECSEQIISFKD
-23 SWRLLKPQMKHDE
+23 DE

-48 SSGSEDKITLA
+48 SSGSEDKIRLV

-67 SPCPGVQSQVL
+67 SPSPSMESQVL

-94 QLRRKNIHL
+94 QLRRKNVPL

-120 LKKEQK
+120 HKKEQK
-126 LVKTGKYICQYCG
+126 SVKTGKYVCQYCG

-195 EQDSKHIDEELVV
+195 EQDSKNMDEELTM
-208 AEGEMHSDAEQSSDT
+208 AEGEMRFDAEQSSDT
-223 DEEDLPLDTTSHI
+223 DEEVVEDLSLDTTSHI
-236 KETEGFVQEKG
+236 KDTEGFVQKKG
-247 GILAKKEAT
+247 GKLAKTEAMC
-256 VSAQTSLKKE
+256 SAQTSVKKE

-275 WQFQEMTAPA
+275 WQFREMTAPA
-285 AIAQVDQMVE
+285 AIAQVEQMVE
-295 FSTIKRRLALRL
+295 FSSIKQRLALRL
-307 SEKKNQDS
+307 SEKKSQDS

-356 EIMFGKCYR
+356 EIMFGKCYK
-365 PTTGPKQSIT
+365 PTTRPKQSIT

-390 MITLNKGIMP
+390 MITLNKGMMP
-400 EDYQE
+400 GDTDSSIHRSKKDLVRSIKIDSESFQEEDYQE
-405 CQIHSSDLLETTSES
+405 CQNPSSDFLETASES

-432 SNSNLNTPQGLRSS
+432 SNSNLNSPEGLRSS

-459 YRGTMGMRRLTRQA
+459 YRGAMGMRRLMRQA

-479 NEGHTESDCYTHLAC
+479 NEGHAESDCYAHLAC

-504 VDDSKLGAENY
+504 IDDSKMGAESC
-515 QETESCSIFPSHL
+515 QETDLCSISPSYL
-528 SETSTR
+528 SENSTR

-540 NVLEEDDFHVQ
+540 NVMEEEDFHIQV
-551 DKPSGHSED
+551 KPSGHPE
-560 TETKPTTLDTA
+560 EPEIKQTTLDTA
-571 ISDTEKRAGSNV
+571 YSETERRAGSNV

-596 NSSEKSIDVRSHP
+596 NSSEKQSDVRSHP
-609 LDKIAIYRFMEK
+609 LEKIGTYKFMEK
-621 EHSMEGHRTEGADWQ
+621 EHSMEGHRTEGVDWQ
-636 WGCSGFRHQNL
+636 WGVASSFLHQKL
-647 HMSKQPT
+647 HMPPSQP
-654 SHSTIQVP
+654 SIQVP

-674 KLPEVGVKQRE
+674 KVPDVGVKQKE

-752 SQSLDREENINL
+752 SQSLDREETLNL
-764 VSQSNPDE
+764 VSHSNPDE

-779 LSVPGSSQSLHRE
+779 LSVPGSSQSHHRE

-802 YNLPSEIPEFRS
+802 YKLPSEVPEFRS
-814 KSFDYA
+814 KSFDYG
-820 SLSPSSTFRQEEVKE
+820 SLSPSLTYRQEEVKE

-843 QASLSGE
+843 QASLSGD
-850 PEMQGGTVSDE
+850 PETQGGTVSDE
-861 MSKRTTSPSKPFTPV
+861 MSKRKNSPSNSFTPE
-876 GSIEKMRYT
+876 GSIEKMTYS
-885 LISGG
+885 LISGS
-890 PSPQHKQYSPVQASS
+890 PFPQHKQYSPVQASS
-905 QYAKPNV
+905 QYVKSNV
-912 CNVSD
+912 CNVHD
-917 MDSIMLFIKK
+917 MDSVMLLIKK
-927 EHEESKVAESYI
+927 EPEESNASESYI
-939 SLRKPQEDCSQ
+939 NLRKPQEDCSQ

-964 AQQALASQSM
+964 AQQALASQST
-974 SGLLVPVRIQ
+974 SSLLVPVRIQ

-999 HILDSQTQNPMS
+999 HILDSQTNNPIS
-1011 YIDDKTSSC
+1011 CIEHKTSSC

-1026 MPQNKVG
+1026 MTQNNIG
-1033 CELSP
+1033 CEPSSV
-1038 ISGHPRR
+1038 SGHPRR
-1045 LLRSPQVSP
+1045 LLRSPQASP
-1054 AKLKTGIPLSLTS
+1054 AKLNTGIPLSLTS

-1094 IEAKQQ
+1094 TEAKQQ

-1120 LGNLEGERES
+1120 LGNLEGEKES
-1130 PNKGF
+1130 HKKGF
-1135 KSGSTPEPCEATEE
+1135 QSESTPELCEPTEV
-1149 VDMDEPSRDFYSNPK
+1149 VDMDDASQDIYSNPK
-1164 LSCARIT
+1164 LQSSARIP
-1171 QDATIMEQKPT
+1171 QDAAMMECKPT
-1182 PEHIMASNHPGSG
+1182 SEHMVASYRSGFG
-1195 IGAVP
+1195 IGAMP

-1231 NSTQTAANISE
+1231 NSTQTVAHFSE
-1242 YSSWFVRCH
+1242 YASWFVRCH
-1251 NPNPLDLSTGMVL
+1251 NPNPPHLSTGMVL

-1270 QRRQNAIYSIASMYQ
+1270 QGRQNAIYSIATMHQ
-1285 PGLLVTSTPW
+1285 PGVLVTSTPW
-1295 RPKQEQVCYL
+1295 RPKQEQVTPDYREEDTKQD
-1305 LLVFADLPIAAVDIS
+1305 VRIRDIS
-1320 QRCKSLREDAA
+1320 QRCKSLREDVA
-1331 STIRQVEPVRVKIFE
+1331 STIRQAEPVRVKIFE

-1394 ICKCCNFAF
+1394 MCKCCNFAF

-1433 STEDTGRNITTF
+1433 NTEDADDTQKSFG
-1445 ATLGSIMPGEK
+1445 IMPLE
-1456 TVKHQFSDAED
+1456 TTIKHQFSDVED
-1467 SDAVDED
+1467 SDGVDDD
-1474 EQDDDEDDECDG
+1474 EPDDDEDDECDG

-1501 YAVNKLCLSG
+1501 YAVNKPCLSA
-1511 CLPKHFDPSRNPLKE
+1511 CLPKHFDPNRNLPKE
-1526 QLGVSSPSTDDDL
+1526 QLEISSQSLEDDL
-1539 TFEQSSSSSEPCP
+1539 TFEQSSSSFESCP
-1552 PQLLTPCWDSPHQR
+1552 PQLLSPCWDSPRQR
-1566 YMSPKEDLSP
+1566 YISPRGNLSP
-1576 QRHLL
+1576 QRHPL
-1581 SSHDSSPLWAIS
+1581 SCRELSPLRAIS

-1599 IRGDFSPIRQLSP
+1599 IRGDFSPVRQLSP
-1612 VRPTGLDPLGQ
+1612 VRPTGSDPSGQ

-1636 RAMSPRRGSYQH
+1636 RAVSPRRGSYQH
-1648 RTLMDPGRSMR
+1648 RTLMDPGRSVR
-1659 FQASPFQ
+1659 FQASPLR
-1666 PVIGVQDLSTTLQ
+1666 PIIGVHSDTGMDQGDTPQNLYVPVGLCSSKNLSTNLQ
-1679 QDIFSHLP
+1679 PDIFSHLP
-1687 LHSQGKV
+1687 LHSQRQV
-1694 PTPVPMIPIGGIRMP
+1694 PTPVPMIPIGGLRMP
-1709 TMSTS
+1709 STSIS
-1714 GAAGERNSLPSFP
+1714 GAAGERNSLPSIP
-1727 QGNKLETASSGR
+1727 QGNILETASSGR
-1739 TSASVPDPG
+1739 TSAPVLDPG
-1748 VAYNGEIA
+1748 VAYSGEIA
-1756 TSSTGLPSKDDKKEE
+1756 TTSTGLQSKDDKKEE

-1781 SLSITSEDAA
+1781 SLRITSEDAA
-1791 EKPPKSSLG
+1791 DKPPKS
-1800 ETHICEGPTASC
+1800 
-1812 VPQLAVRGFWRGKQ
+1812 
-1826 VYLSGSKCLQIS
+1826 
-1838 WTVWGWSRHSP
+1838 
-1849 GSAARDSSSAA
+1849 
-1860 QLSSPG
+1860 
-1866 M
+1866 